1 MGAGV
6 ARRGFMIVIAR
17 AVGPKQSHEAK
28 EGLLHGVYPERSRR
42 ARNDPGENRMTLGV
56 APRGLLIVI
65 ARAAGPKQSHEAK
78 ERLLCEVYPERSRRA
93 RNDPGEN
100 RMTLGVAPRGGGRG
114 WGTLIQRK
122 EVPHL

>member
-56 APRGLLIVI
+56 APRG
-65 ARAAGPKQSHEAK
+65 
-78 ERLLCEVYPERSRRA
+78 
-93 RNDPGEN
+93 
-100 RMTLGVAPRGGGRG
+100 GGRG